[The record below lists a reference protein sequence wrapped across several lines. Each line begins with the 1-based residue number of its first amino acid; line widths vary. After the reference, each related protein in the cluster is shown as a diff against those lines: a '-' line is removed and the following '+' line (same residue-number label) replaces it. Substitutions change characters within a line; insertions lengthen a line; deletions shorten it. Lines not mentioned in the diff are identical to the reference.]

1 MDHTWLGLYHNL
13 PIFSTSKIPSGS
25 PHGVASQIS
34 RTWRTGAPGARG
46 TRTPW
51 TWPMTYY
58 VYHGNP
64 WYIYM
69 YMDIWY
75 THTMIWFIVG
85 LILVYIS
92 LYIYR
97 DARYIS
103 TGVNMWNGC
112 DMCGYDLRLCQEEV
126 RNGRAYEAFIVP
138 PTYGKFFRRKM
149 VINPIFFQTD
159 PGCEMPIGEPKGG
172 CTIWLWLTVRH
183 GKIHPF
189 LSSVK
194 HLFRLGPSIFHG
206 KLWMS

>member
-1 MDHTWLGLYHNL
+1 MVY
-13 PIFSTSKIPSGS
+13 IYV
-25 PHGVASQIS
+25 HGYMIY
-34 RTWRTGAPGARG
+34 
-46 TRTPW
+46 
-51 TWPMTYY
+51 TYY
-58 VYHGNP
+58 DMIHSRSDISI
-64 WYIYM
+64 YI
-69 YMDIWY
+69 
-75 THTMIWFIVG
+75 
-85 LILVYIS
+85 
-92 LYIYR
+92 YIYR

-189 LSSVK
+189 LSSVT